1 MQTWALAP
9 PRASFQCERGDSLS
23 DVLCAV
29 TDAIGESDFAV
40 CTLRLINAA
49 LPVDFMSVYRI
60 AGDSPP
66 QMFFSA
72 SRTAHDVSADCMRRY
87 RGGLYRRD
95 ETFSRARELAA
106 RGALAMTHWNEAEI
120 PSPHRDQIYRRHGIQ
135 ERLSVV
141 NADSPDDMLAINLY
155 RFDDTG
161 RFRDHEIDAAQA
173 IGRPVLSCV
182 KKHLQVLGKLKRVS
196 QNPASNAR
204 LVLLERCPALTAREL
219 DVCERLCRGWTYDGI
234 ALDLGLSVPTVKTYR
249 TRAFDRLGIHFRNEL
264 FSIVAGIDRSA

>member
-1 MQTWALAP
+1 LLAIRHRKCFSRQVA
-9 PRASFQCERGDSLS
+9 PRTTYQ
-23 DVLCAV
+23 
-29 TDAIGESDFAV
+29 
-40 CTLRLINAA
+40 
-49 LPVDFMSVYRI
+49 RI
-60 AGDSPP
+60 ACDGIG
-66 QMFFSA
+66 
-72 SRTAHDVSADCMRRY
+72 
-87 RGGLYRRD
+87 GGLYRRD
-95 ETFSRARELAA
+95 ETFSRARELATS
-106 RGALAMTHWNEAEI
+106 GALAMTHWNEAEI

-196 QNPASNAR
+196 QNPASIAR

-234 ALDLGLSVPTVKTYR
+234 ALDLGLSVPSVKTYR
-249 TRAFDRLGIHFRNEL
+249 ARAFDRLGIHFRNEL
-264 FSIVAGIDRSA
+264 FSIVVGTDRSP